1 MKQFSKKTLQRI
13 ASGEVKLS
21 GRSTIKAKPVEVLM
35 AKRKADQEAI
45 RAAING
51 AKAKPKKN
59 GHDARRIA
67 KARAWTQFSMFIRLR
82 DSDES
87 GRGNCCT
94 CQRSGPWKSMDAG
107 HWITR
112 AKESTLF
119 DEQNVSLQCKGC
131 NRFQGGKP
139 LEHEQHII
147 RKYGPDAPQR
157 IKDKAVQPCK
167 RTLFDYQAIEKFYA
181 ERVAWIKQHEP
192 GKFKPTSPTP

>member
-1 MKQFSKKTLQRI
+1 MNPFSKKTLQRI

-21 GRSTIKAKPVEVLM
+21 GRSTIKRKPVEVLM
-35 AKRKADQEAI
+35 ARRKADQDAI
-45 RAAING
+45 RAAIHG
-51 AKAKPKKN
+51 AKAKPSKN

-82 DSDES
+82 DSDEF
-87 GRGNCCT
+87 GRGQCCT
-94 CQRSGPWKSMDAG
+94 CQRSGPWRSFDAC

-112 AKESTLF
+112 AKEATLF
-119 DEQNVSLQCKGC
+119 DEQNVHLGCKGC

-167 RTLFDYQAIEKFYA
+167 RTIEDYRFIEATYA
-181 ERVAWIKQHEP
+181 ARVANIKANSP
-192 GKFKPTSPTP
+192 GKFSPNP